1 MTAALALSGVTYTY
15 PDADAPALRDVA
27 LAVEPGEFVVLA
39 GGSASGKST
48 LLRAAAGLVPHFHGG
63 TFAGRLLCAGLDSR
77 DHGPAELAAVAGTLF
92 QDPETQVVMAT
103 VRSELAFPLE
113 NRGWSGAAVA
123 RGVEEAALA
132 LGIAPLLDRSTR
144 ELSGGELQR
153 VALGAALAGR
163 PQVLLLDEPTSQLDP
178 VAGDELL
185 GVLRRIN
192 EEWGTAVIVAE
203 HRLERCL
210 PAADRVVALEAGA
223 VAFDGPP
230 DAFAAWAPPELQPPV
245 TRLCALAG
253 VPDRPA
259 TVKAARRALAP
270 RIAAI
275 SPPAPRVLARDR
287 GEVLAARRAWFEV
300 KDGPAIL
307 RGVDLTVGAGEALAL
322 MGRNG
327 AGKSTLLRLLAGL
340 IEPTRGKVYR
350 TGRVALLLQ
359 NPGDYFLHDRVG
371 DDAPDAGPLADRHPR
386 DVSGGERQRLALQ
399 LVLGSG
405 EPPVAV
411 CLDEPTRGM
420 DRGHGARLA
429 ARLRQLA
436 SDGTAVIVA
445 THDAEFAAA
454 WADRTILL
462 GDGRPVADAPTR
474 EVLGGGWYFATQTAR
489 VLGGGALSPEE
500 GAALLQ
506 TREAVAP

>member
-1 MTAALALSGVTYTY
+1 VTALALSGVTYSY
-15 PDADAPALRDVA
+15 PDAGAPALRDVT
-27 LAVEPGEFVVLA
+27 LTIEPGEFVVLA
-39 GGSASGKST
+39 GGSGSGKST

-63 TFAGRLLCAGLDSR
+63 TFAGRLLCGGLDTR
-77 DHGPAELAAVAGTLF
+77 EHGPAELATVAGTLF
-92 QDPETQVVMAT
+92 QDPETQVVMAS

-113 NRGWSGAAVA
+113 NRGWGAAGVA

-163 PQVLLLDEPTSQLDP
+163 PRVLLLDEPTSQLDP

-210 PAADRVVALEAGA
+210 PAADRVVALAGGA
-223 VAFDGPP
+223 LAFDGTPEE
-230 DAFAAWAPPELQPPV
+230 FAAWAPPELQPPV

-253 VPDRPA
+253 VRDRPA
-259 TVKAARRALAP
+259 TVKAARRALEPHLRGTVPLTSA
-270 RIAAI
+270 
-275 SPPAPRVLARDR
+275 RVR
-287 GEVLAARRAWFEV
+287 GTVPLSSVVATRRAWFEV

-307 RGVDLTVGAGEALAL
+307 RGIDLALAPGETVAL

-340 IEPTRGKVYR
+340 IEPTRGKVVR
-350 TGRVALLLQ
+350 AGRVALLLQ

-371 DDAPDAGPLADRHPR
+371 DDVPDAGPLADRHPR
-386 DVSGGERQRLALQ
+386 DLSGGERQRLALE
-399 LVLGSG
+399 LVLGTG
-405 EPPVAV
+405 QPPVAV

-429 ARLRQLA
+429 ARLRELA
-436 SDGTAVIVA
+436 ADGTAVLVA

-454 WADRTILL
+454 WADRTVLL

-489 VLGGGALSPEE
+489 VFGGGGVLTPED
-500 GAALLQ
+500 GAALI
-506 TREAVAP
+506 EAVPA